1 MLLNGKGAEP
11 FQRLGVRSIL
21 GGRPEVIGRR
31 SKRSGRALQEVF
43 VGLVVSGLASMYPVS
58 SWSCFAPDHHGYQR
72 ACVLITGQASIGPFG
87 SPVFACAG
95 KTDPPSLLIPLADLG
110 WKRLIGLRHRL
121 LLLIS
126 PSPERDRLQPGHDR
140 GDCQAPRASRLR
152 SISRRNRRRDA
163 MRGILSMEAR
173 SRTKQHLNGNRA
185 RLVKRNN
192 SQVRVHYR
200 AA

>member
-72 ACVLITGQASIGPFG
+72 ACVLISGQDSTGPCG
-87 SPVFACAG
+87 SELAG
-95 KTDPPSLLIPLADLG
+95 DWRWLDQRIDSDL
-110 WKRLIGLRHRL
+110 RL
-121 LLLIS
+121 S
-126 PSPERDRLQPGHDR
+126 ERR
-140 GDCQAPRASRLR
+140 
-152 SISRRNRRRDA
+152 
-163 MRGILSMEAR
+163 E
-173 SRTKQHLNGNRA
+173 
-185 RLVKRNN
+185 
-192 SQVRVHYR
+192 
-200 AA
+200 